1 MPRLFGCGHL
11 RVDGLHLAF
20 CVNRISS
27 LHALYSC
34 WLKLPA
40 ADTCDYPAAAWL
52 EEAICI
58 LVICGQITLIT
69 FFLVSSGSE
78 SPHCR
83 IGPTLCCYAFVCKI
97 IHSSSTKDVTKKK
110 LPDFGFTRC
119 KCSIQPEVQKRGRK
133 VFWRLQIFTA
143 SLFMNIW
150 TSRSAGDI
158 TRRPLRLISSILS
171 ASLRASCMWSM
182 GVTGKSRFLPPFRQ
196 PMLIPSWSK
205 YESQ

>member
-1 MPRLFGCGHL
+1 MFGCGHL

-52 EEAICI
+52 EDAICI

-83 IGPTLCCYAFVCKI
+83 IGPTLLCSAFLCKI
-97 IHSSSTKDVTKKK
+97 IHFSSIKDVTKKK
-110 LPDFGFTRC
+110 PPDFGFTRC
-119 KCSIQPEVQKRGRK
+119 RKGTEVLSDVADLHCFSVSEHVDQQSSRRYHREASSSDLVGPFCVSQSISHVINGRHGK
-133 VFWRLQIFTA
+133 IQI
-143 SLFMNIW
+143 
-150 TSRSAGDI
+150 SA
-158 TRRPLRLISSILS
+158 TFQAAHANPLL
-171 ASLRASCMWSM
+171 
-182 GVTGKSRFLPPFRQ
+182 V
-196 PMLIPSWSK
+196 
-205 YESQ
+205 